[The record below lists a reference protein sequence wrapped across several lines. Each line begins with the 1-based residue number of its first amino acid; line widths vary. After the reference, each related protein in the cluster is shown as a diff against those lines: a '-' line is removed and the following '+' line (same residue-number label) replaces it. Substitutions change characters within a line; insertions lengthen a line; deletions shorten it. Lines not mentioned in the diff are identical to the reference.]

1 MNNNQLKCAA
11 KTGFFSGEPN
21 GYNNIDEYKTA
32 SSRLHP
38 ELVDMLK
45 RSMGNLY
52 EISSNNSGV
61 YISNSCW
68 VNNYGKKIGFK
79 LEQTIHGNMV
89 YVQSWDCSDMF
100 RLTHSQI
107 GWYQGVYSGNLTDL
121 LYQLRLR
128 SDKLDVVFGKQ
139 NAGGETKDDIANK
152 VLNQMQ
158 NAKFLRG
165 SLFNYNSDLIPECI
179 AVDQR
184 PSTTVLITGNKPYG
198 LAINMPDSV
207 NVYVLTL
214 WDVNSNNLVWSQHMG
229 YADYAKVVLSYTD
242 LIAEIN
248 SLFN

>member
-1 MNNNQLKCAA
+1 MNNNQLNYST
-11 KTGFFSGEPN
+11 KTGFFPDEPS

-38 ELVDMLK
+38 ELADMLK
-45 RSMGNLY
+45 KSVGNLY
-52 EISSNNSGV
+52 EISYDTSGV
-61 YISNSCW
+61 YISKPLW
-68 VNNYGKKIGFK
+68 VNNYGKKIGFE
-79 LEQTIHGNMV
+79 LEQTIQGNMV
-89 YVQSWDCSDMF
+89 YIQSWNCSDMF

-107 GWYQGVYSGNLTDL
+107 GWHQGVYSGNLTDL
-121 LYQLRLR
+121 LYQLKLR
-128 SDKLDVVFGKQ
+128 SDKLDVVFGKH
-139 NAGGETKDDIANK
+139 NAGSEKKDDIANK

-198 LAINMPDSV
+198 LTINMTDNV

-214 WDVNSNNLVWSQHMG
+214 WDVSNNNSVWSEAMG
-229 YADYAKVVLSYTD
+229 YATYAKVIVSYTS